1 MSPVANDRSDS
12 SAAGREATFE
22 AVDCPAKVGFYGRAE
37 RISGLVIAAFE
48 GNISRAGASQPVTG
62 NRATSEA
69 LVWQPSNA
77 QWWVLVT
84 VAAFVVIAWPA
95 DNDRSLALK
104 LTNWAVDPKDEL
116 PILPGPFALGQGDDV
131 DAVESHDLQTRM
143 YDELYN
149 KGGWMRTRLELK
161 VANDPFDPAT
171 ERQVLTA
178 IAVLTAFLVWRFGAP
193 KN

>member
-1 MSPVANDRSDS
+1 MMTP
-12 SAAGREATFE
+12 
-22 AVDCPAKVGFYGRAE
+22 
-37 RISGLVIAAFE
+37 
-48 GNISRAGASQPVTG
+48 
-62 NRATSEA
+62 EA

-84 VAAFVVIAWPA
+84 VAAFVVVAWPS

-131 DAVESHDLQTRM
+131 HSVESHDLQTRM

-149 KGGWMRTRLELK
+149 RGGWTRTRLELK
-161 VANDPFDPAT
+161 VANDPFNPAT
-171 ERQVLTA
+171 ERQILTG
-178 IAVLTAFLVWRFGAP
+178 IVVLTAFLVWRFGAP